1 VEQDQRVEVNPVCGR
16 PISRNINNLYIFK
29 NMSFAIKY
37 MVTFLPMFKDN
48 KATDLFYKILVTLKQ
63 QIFLEVASTVRN
75 VNLICV

>member
-1 VEQDQRVEVNPVCGR
+1 
-16 PISRNINNLYIFK
+16 
-29 NMSFAIKY
+29 